1 MDLLLDINV
10 AVDICA
16 KRPAY
21 YQDADLALAKCRQE
35 GGRLWL
41 YAGSVQTLEYVTR
54 DALKH
59 TFRAAGQPITA
70 RQLHYHIRQVLKT
83 FAEDKQ
89 WLAALAA
96 KSASTAKA
104 NATFT
109 PASASAGAWT
119 PCNAPSSPPNS
130 TASTRRSP
138 SAKPSRAA
146 TTRCWP
152 TRKNLAPRRQAA
164 KQTPL
169 LKTLLAPWRL
179 CAKPS
184 SSSPGPNQTA
194 PAS

>member
-59 TFRAAGQPITA
+59 TFKAEGQPITA
-70 RQLHYHIRQVLKT
+70 RQLHYHTLQVLKT

-96 KSASTAKA
+96 E
-104 NATFT
+104 
-109 PASASAGAWT
+109 GAVFDSED
-119 PCNAPSSPPNS
+119 PEDEQLIRALDRFAPAPSSS
-130 TASTRRSP
+130 
-138 SAKPSRAA
+138 
-146 TTRCWP
+146 
-152 TRKNLAPRRQAA
+152 
-164 KQTPL
+164 
-169 LKTLLAPWRL
+169 
-179 CAKPS
+179 
-184 SSSPGPNQTA
+184 
-194 PAS
+194 